1 MKDRKNLAISILC
14 GILAAGMIAVSIW
27 AIVAYLTSRPIGDDA
42 LTIYIYVIMAT
53 VYLAFAVVILVVSG
67 IIGLIRGKGLKKTMI
82 CMLIL
87 LVVCW
92 AAMPLSYIA
101 TEEIYYSGIDY
112 DRIDRQRAELNFDY
126 CCDRLETMSSDNGD
140 ELKYRGFYK
149 EIPRPTEFGSYS
161 YIVITG
167 DGRHEVSVAFS
178 YLEKRGIMKVEVSY
192 LLIENQASQLDWNE
206 LGTMTEYYNAVAAS
220 PVTAED
226 CKGAATDDSYVQKV
240 HEGYTENVRMIDDYA
255 YIRCQIFTDGDCRVT
270 LTSMVAAV

>member
-1 MKDRKNLAISILC
+1 
-14 GILAAGMIAVSIW
+14 MIAVSIW

-82 CMLIL
+82 AMLIL

-140 ELKYRGFYK
+140 ELQYRGFFN
-149 EIPRPTEFGSYS
+149 EIPRPTEFGSSS
-161 YIVITG
+161 YMLIKG
-167 DGRHEVSVAFS
+167 DGRPDVSVKFS
-178 YLEKRGIMKVEVSY
+178 YQEKHGIMKVEASC
-192 LLIENQASQLDWNE
+192 LLSKNEGGQLDWNE

-220 PVTAED
+220 SVTAED
-226 CKGAATDDSYVQKV
+226 CRSAATDDSYVQKV

>member
-1 MKDRKNLAISILC
+1 
-14 GILAAGMIAVSIW
+14 
-27 AIVAYLTSRPIGDDA
+27 
-42 LTIYIYVIMAT
+42 
-53 VYLAFAVVILVVSG
+53 
-67 IIGLIRGKGLKKTMI
+67 
-82 CMLIL
+82 
-87 LVVCW
+87 
-92 AAMPLSYIA
+92 
-101 TEEIYYSGIDY
+101 
-112 DRIDRQRAELNFDY
+112 
-126 CCDRLETMSSDNGD
+126 MSSDNGD